1 MTHANGCDDEVNA
14 WSNGGRVSS
23 LDQHLAWL
31 ERNARAWHDNE
42 PVVDLAIERCDTGEH
57 VGVVGI
63 QRELPYLAPGEVNLT
78 YALYGGQRGKG
89 FVTAAVTLAMRI
101 ANEQGSVTAFLI
113 RCSQENRKSAAV
125 AERLGFSYVGCV
137 VEDSEPLE
145 RYVLS
150 RSSQAALA

>member
-31 ERNARAWHDNE
+31 ERNARAWYDNE
-42 PVVDLAIERCDTGEH
+42 PVVDLAIERCDTNGH

-63 QRELPYLAPGEVNLT
+63 QRDLPYLAPGEVNLT
-78 YALYGGQRGKG
+78 YALYGGQRGQG
-89 FVTAAVTLAMRI
+89 FVTAAVKLAMRI
-101 ANEQGSVTAFLI
+101 VVEQGSVTAFLI

-125 AERLGFSYVGCV
+125 AQRLGFSYVGCV

-150 RSSQAALA
+150 PSSLGVMA